1 MQLERIKALC
11 QENKMLWTRHC
22 LAWMFQRDISRAQVK
37 AALLAGEIIEDYPDD
52 HPYPSCLLL
61 GAGPLHVV
69 CGMAEDRLFI
79 ITAYRPDPSEWG
91 SDYKTRK
98 EGKV

>member
-11 QENKMLWTRHC
+11 QENKILW
-22 LAWMFQRDISRAQVK
+22 
-37 AALLAGEIIEDYPDD
+37 IIEDYPDD
-52 HPYPSCLLL
+52 HPYPNCLLL

-91 SDYKTRK
+91 PDYKTRK